1 LKDLHKIIGG
11 FPLPRIRVGKIN
23 MYYEIHGDGFPLV
36 MIMGLG
42 GPSAAWDKYI
52 IEEFSKEFKVII
64 MDNRGTG
71 QTDCP
76 KENYTIDMLAEDTA
90 GLMVALKVPRAYVLG
105 VSMGGMISIKLTL
118 KYPEMVEK
126 LVLGCTTGGV
136 SRFIPPKADLMQSL
150 SDLTSGDPEAALKA
164 GLRILYTEDFIAE
177 HPERIDELIE
187 QMQGGTYSPE
197 GVMRQLAGISVYDAH
212 DQLPTIEKPT
222 LILAGKKDNLVPYEN
237 SQILAEEIP
246 NSKLVLFEDAA
257 HGFYSQKREEFC
269 QIVLDFLRDS

>member
-1 LKDLHKIIGG
+1 MPKIS
-11 FPLPRIRVGKIN
+11 VGKIS
-23 MYYEIHGDGFPLV
+23 MYYEIHGKGFPLV

-42 GPSAAWDKYI
+42 GPAAAWDRYI

-90 GLMVALKVPRAYVLG
+90 GLMTALKVPRAHVLG
-105 VSMGGMISIKLTL
+105 VSMGGMISIKLAL
-118 KYPEMVEK
+118 KHPEMVEK

-136 SRFIPPKADLMQSL
+136 SRFVPPKADLMQSL
-150 SDLTSGDPEAALKA
+150 SGLMSGDPSEALKA

-187 QMQGGTYSPE
+187 QMKNSSFSAE

-212 DQLPTIEKPT
+212 DQLHTIKNPT
-222 LILAGKKDNLVPYEN
+222 LILAGKKDSLVPFEN
-237 SQILAEEIP
+237 SQILSEEIP

-269 QIVLDFLRDS
+269 QIVLEFLKDP

>member
-1 LKDLHKIIGG
+1 M
-11 FPLPRIRVGKIN
+11 RVGKIN
-23 MYYEIHGDGFPLV
+23 MYYETHGNGFPLV

-52 IEEFSKEFKVII
+52 IDEFSKEFKVII
-64 MDNRGTG
+64 LDNRGTG

-76 KENYTIDMLAEDTA
+76 KENYTVDMLAEDTA
-90 GLMVALKVPRAYVLG
+90 GLMNALKVTRAHVLG
-105 VSMGGMISIKLTL
+105 VSMGGMISIKLVL
-118 KYPEMVEK
+118 KHPEIVEK

-136 SRFIPPKADLMQSL
+136 SRVVPPKADVMQSL
-150 SDLTSGDPEAALKA
+150 SGLTSKDPKEALKA

-177 HPERIDELIE
+177 HPERIEEFIE
-187 QMQGGTYSPE
+187 QMKGGTYSQE

-212 DQLPTIEKPT
+212 DQLPTIKNPT
-222 LILAGKKDNLVPYEN
+222 LILAGKEDHLVPYEN

-246 NSKLVLFEDAA
+246 NSKLVLFDGAA

-269 QIVLDFLRDS
+269 QIVSEFLKDP

>member
-1 LKDLHKIIGG
+1 MLLEVFFLPKIK
-11 FPLPRIRVGKIN
+11 VGKIN
-23 MYYEIHGDGFPLV
+23 MYYEIHGEGFPLV

-42 GPSAAWDKYI
+42 GSAAAWDRYI

-71 QTDCP
+71 QTSCP
-76 KENYTIDMLAEDTA
+76 KENYTIDMLAEDAA
-90 GLMVALKVPRAYVLG
+90 GLMKALKVSRAHVLG

-118 KYPEMVEK
+118 KHPEMVEK

-136 SRFIPPKADLMQSL
+136 SRFSPPKADVMQSL
-150 SDLTSGDPEAALKA
+150 SGLTSGDPEEALKA
-164 GLRILYTEDFIAE
+164 GLRILYTEDFLAE
-177 HPERIDELIE
+177 HPERVDELIE
-187 QMQGGTYSPE
+187 QMKGDTYSVE

-212 DQLPTIEKPT
+212 DQLPTIKKPT
-222 LILAGKKDNLVPYEN
+222 LILAGKKDTLVPFEN

-246 NSKLVLFEDAA
+246 NSKLVLFDDAA

-269 QIVLDFLRDS
+269 QIVSEFLKDP